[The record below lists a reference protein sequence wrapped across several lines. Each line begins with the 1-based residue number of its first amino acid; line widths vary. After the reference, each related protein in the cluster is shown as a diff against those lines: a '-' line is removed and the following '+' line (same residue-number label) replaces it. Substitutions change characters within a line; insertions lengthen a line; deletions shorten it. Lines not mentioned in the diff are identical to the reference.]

1 MTTKKKTTAK
11 KLPEL
16 TLEDAL
22 RQAITLVVAEEP
34 MLDDLGA
41 KERSLLVRAI
51 YDEHGDGLEAII
63 RSHTIAGFFDLFGED
78 EDEDEDD
85 EDEDDEDEDEG
96 EDEDED
102 E

>member
-1 MTTKKKTTAK
+1 MKKTTKKTATK

-22 RQAITLVVAEEP
+22 RQAITLVAVEEP
-34 MLDDLGA
+34 TLSDLSD
-41 KERSLLVRAI
+41 KERSLLVKEVL
-51 YDEHGDGLEAII
+51 DEHADALEGILRGYVLTAFIE
-63 RSHTIAGFFDLFGED
+63 LFVDE

-85 EDEDDEDEDEG
+85 EDED

-102 E
+102 DEE